1 MWREGQCR
9 KCGRWTSV
17 GDSDYVCGPCHQE
30 ALERER
36 KEHERERQRQW
47 ERQRER
53 EEERAR
59 QEEMEW
65 QRREDEERHH
75 REMMELEERHHQ
87 ELLDATL
94 PWFPCSHC
102 GNKTRQDKIKEVDG
116 KKFCGD
122 CASKIRECQYCHR
135 NYVMK
140 SMD

>member
-1 MWREGQCR
+1 
-9 KCGRWTSV
+9 
-17 GDSDYVCGPCHQE
+17 
-30 ALERER
+30 
-36 KEHERERQRQW
+36 
-47 ERQRER
+47 
-53 EEERAR
+53 
-59 QEEMEW
+59 
-65 QRREDEERHH
+65 
-75 REMMELEERHHQ
+75 MMELEERHHQ

-140 SMD
+140 SMVIKYKKDGASKVTVMPIFTALSAMPETSSP